1 MTSVIEGVCQAIDRD
16 DPTAA
21 VAEIESCASSGVC
34 EAIVV
39 CRAALRVLVAC
50 GDPILCLRLS
60 KALTAVKPEPSKA
73 YLLSLVISLC
83 NCKENDRVD
92 VDASRFK
99 ELVSTS
105 PGRRPAILAV
115 WDAMKFFNQSKDRD
129 AIDVLWGIYGSS
141 GNLWARALLMK
152 TYLRT
157 AYNHIAKEHYEQAAE
172 VLKESLKV
180 DSYNVPALHTLAIL
194 ETQKTSLSSLEEIE
208 KSWRRLVE
216 IWTALDRVYPEQ
228 VYRDKLIAKCEY
240 FAARF
245 LKAGNWEKAAKELA
259 SLIYMDSGAALAKEV
274 LAAISK

>member
-1 MTSVIEGVCQAIDRD
+1 MTSVIEDVRQAIERN
-16 DPTAA
+16 DPSAA
-21 VAEIESCASSGVC
+21 VAEIESCVSSGVC
-34 EAIVV
+34 DTVVV
-39 CRAALRVLVAC
+39 CRAALRVLSAC
-50 GDPILCLRLS
+50 SDPILCQRLS
-60 KALTAVKPEPSKA
+60 KAITAIKPEPTEA

-92 VDASRFK
+92 VDASRFR
-99 ELVSTS
+99 ELVATS

-115 WDAMKFFNQSKDRD
+115 WDAMELFNQGKDRD
-129 AIDVLWGIYGSS
+129 AIDVLGKVYGSS

-194 ETQKTSLSSLEEIE
+194 ETQKTSLSSLDEIE
-208 KSWRRLVE
+208 QSWRRLVE
-216 IWTALDRVYPEQ
+216 IWTALDRVYPEG
-228 VYRDKLIAKCEY
+228 VYRDKLIAKCKY

-245 LKAGNWEKAAKELA
+245 LKAGNWKRASKELA
-259 SLIYMDSGAALAKEV
+259 ALTYIDSGAALAKEV
-274 LAAISK
+274 LGAISK

>member
-1 MTSVIEGVCQAIDRD
+1 MTSVIEGVRQAIDRN
-16 DPTAA
+16 DPAAA

-34 EAIVV
+34 DTIVV
-39 CRAALRVLVAC
+39 CRAALRVLAAC
-50 GDPILCLRLS
+50 SDPILCLRLS
-60 KALTAVKPEPSKA
+60 KALTAVKPEPTEA

-92 VDASRFK
+92 VDASRFR
-99 ELVSTS
+99 ELVAASS
-105 PGRRPAILAV
+105 SRRPAILAV
-115 WDAMKFFNQSKDRD
+115 WDAMGLFNQGKDRD
-129 AIDVLWGIYGSS
+129 AIDVLWKIYGSS

-157 AYNHIAKEHYEQAAE
+157 AYNHIAKEQYEQAAE

-180 DSYNVPALHTLAIL
+180 DSYNMPALHTLAIL
-194 ETQKTSLSSLEEIE
+194 ETQKTSLSSLDEIE

-216 IWTALDRVYPEQ
+216 IWSALDRVKPEQ
-228 VYRDKLIAKCEY
+228 DYRDRLVAKCMY

-259 SLIYMDSGAALAKEV
+259 GLIYMDSGAALAKEV